1 MNNLE
6 DALRQFMASNPDLPD
21 GDDLIV
27 AEEPKPRH
35 NKACKLQVII
45 ERKGRGGKTATIV
58 TGFTGMDDDEIAG
71 LARRLKTRLGSGGSS
86 RGGEILIQGE
96 RRREVVE
103 LLREEGFKV
112 NG

>member
-6 DALRQFMASNPDLPD
+6 DALRQFMASNPDLPE
-21 GDDLIV
+21 GDDQIA
-27 AEEPKPRH
+27 AEEPTPRRTQD
-35 NKACKLQVII
+35 CKLQVII

-58 TGFTGMDDDEIAG
+58 TGFTGMDDDEIAV
-71 LARRLKTRLGSGGSS
+71 LARRLKTSLGTGGSS

-103 LLREEGFKV
+103 LLRKEGFKV